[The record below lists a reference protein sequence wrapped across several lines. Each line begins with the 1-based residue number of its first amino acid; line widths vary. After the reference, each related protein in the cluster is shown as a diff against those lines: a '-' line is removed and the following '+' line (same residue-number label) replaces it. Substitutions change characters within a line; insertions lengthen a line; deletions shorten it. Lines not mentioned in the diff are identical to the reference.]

1 LARRAVTISLL
12 LLRRL
17 LHFALSEVT
26 AMRLLMIG
34 ITLACCAAPA
44 RLAAQDKTVT
54 ITIAADKADY
64 RNTPVCIPL
73 QLPASAGK
81 FTYARLTG
89 SGQNLQGQ
97 LTAPGIVTE
106 QSAAARNGQV
116 RRDLHLVVPSLNKGE
131 SLTLAAQLFEFDNAP
146 DPNGFVWSPFKDRPP
161 ELEFVKL
168 GGAERR
174 PVLRYMNAA
183 FDDSTMDRRDRTYKV
198 FHHLFDPDGKR
209 LVTNGGQTDLKE
221 GEERKLLYPH
231 HRGIMFGFN
240 KCSYG
245 EGLKKKADTWHCP
258 PKGDLYAYV
267 AHEKILGQE
276 AGAVLG
282 RHRVQIGWHGRD
294 KERFVQEERE
304 LTAYN
309 LPGGTLIEFAS
320 RLKTT
325 GGKVRLDGDPQ
336 HAGFQFRASN
346 DVADKSKKET
356 YYLHPDGKG
365 DYGKERNWDPKTKQG
380 PVDLPWYAMS
390 FVLDGQRYTVCYLN
404 HPRNPKE
411 SRFSERDY
419 GRFGCYFEY
428 NLTQEHPLVVSY
440 RLWLQKGEMT
450 QAECQGIY
458 DTFASGPKTAVK

>member
-1 LARRAVTISLL
+1 MRPLL
-12 LLRRL
+12 LGI
-17 LHFALSEVT
+17 ALFW
-26 AMRLLMIG
+26 
-34 ITLACCAAPA
+34 CAQPA

-54 ITIAADKADY
+54 VTITADKADY
-64 RNTPVCIPL
+64 HNTPVSIPL
-73 QLPASAGK
+73 QLPASFAK
-81 FTYARLTG
+81 FTYARLSG
-89 SGQNLQGQ
+89 DGQNLVGQ
-97 LTAPGIVTE
+97 LTAPGITTE
-106 QSAAARNGQV
+106 RLAQPAKGKV
-116 RRDLHLVVPSLNKGE
+116 RRDLHVVVSSLKKGAT
-131 SLTLAAQLFEFDNAP
+131 LTLTAKLFEFDFAP
-146 DPNGFVWSPFKDRPP
+146 DPTGFVWSLFKDRLP
-161 ELEFVKL
+161 ELEFSKVA
-168 GGAERR
+168 GIERR
-174 PVLRYMNAA
+174 PVLRYMNAP
-183 FDDSTMDRRDRTYKV
+183 FDDSSPDRRDRTYKV

-221 GEERKLLYPH
+221 GEKRKLLYPH

-258 PKGDLYAYV
+258 PKGDNYAYV
-267 AHEKILGQE
+267 AHEKDLNQE
-276 AGAVLG
+276 AGPLLG
-282 RHRVQIGWHGRD
+282 RHRVQIGWHGQG
-294 KERFVQEERE
+294 KERFVEEERE

-309 LPGGTLIEFAS
+309 LPGGTLVEFAS

-346 DVADKSKKET
+346 DVADKTKKET

-365 DYGKERNWDPKTKQG
+365 EFGKERNWDPKTKQG

-404 HPRNPKE
+404 HPHNPKE

-428 NLTQEHPLVVSY
+428 NLTEEHPLVVNY

-450 QAECQGIY
+450 AEQAQSLY
-458 DTFASGPKTAVK
+458 DGFAAGPKGMMK